1 MDHANQRPAPDEA
14 TMRARREQFASVCTM
29 FDAAEMVLYVADI
42 DTHELLYFSA
52 RAEEVWG
59 RGQIGRKCY
68 EVLQA
73 GQNGPCGFCTNSR
86 LVVDGRAA
94 PRPVTWEFQNTV
106 NRRWYLCIDKA
117 IPWIDGRLVRMEVA
131 IDVTERKLH
140 EQFREQYVGLI
151 SHDLRTPIS
160 TIGMSAALLKVI
172 LDRSGVAEAG
182 RPLEAISRSAKRL
195 AGMIEDLLETTRLE
209 SGRLQLHLSSFDLAQ
224 LLATVAC
231 EMGAAASR
239 AVRFEAVPAVT
250 VRADAARIERVLEN
264 LIGNALRYSPP
275 GTPVTVRLE
284 ANAAEAT
291 VTVAD
296 EGPGIS
302 PDESSKLFQRF
313 SRAAGTSAGGI
324 GLGLYNSR
332 LIIEHH
338 NGRIWVDSVPGSG
351 STFGFAVPLGSDRAA
366 VAQAAAVPGP
376 AIALQPCQEADA
388 RDLPRTSS
396 WMTGSRNSSTA
407 IPSDASGSS

>member
-1 MDHANQRPAPDEA
+1 
-14 TMRARREQFASVCTM
+14 MRARREQFASVCSM

-42 DTHELLYFSA
+42 DTYELLYMSA
-52 RAEEVWG
+52 RAEEAWG
-59 RGQIGRKCY
+59 SGQVGRKCY

-73 GQNGPCGFCTNSR
+73 GQREPCAFCTNSR

-94 PRPVTWEFQNTV
+94 SHPVTWEFQNTA
-106 NRRWYLCIDKA
+106 NKRWYLCIDKA

-160 TIGMSAALLKVI
+160 TIYMSAAVLKVI
-172 LDRSGVAEAG
+172 LERSGVAEGA
-182 RPLEAISRSAKRL
+182 RPLETISRNAKRL

-209 SGRLQLHLSSFDLAQ
+209 SGRLQLHLSSFDLGQ
-224 LLATVAC
+224 LLATVTG
-231 EMGAAASR
+231 EMRAASSR
-239 AVRFEAVPAVT
+239 AVRCEAVPGT
-250 VRADAARIERVLEN
+250 KVRADAGRIERVLEN
-264 LIGNALRYSPP
+264 LIGNALRYSAPD
-275 GTPVTVRLE
+275 TPVTVRLE

-296 EGPGIS
+296 VGPGIAAE
-302 PDESSKLFQRF
+302 DSSKLFQRF
-313 SRAAGTSAGGI
+313 SRVPGTSAEGI

-338 NGRIWVDSVPGSG
+338 GGRIWVNSVPGSG
-351 STFGFAVPLGSDRAA
+351 STFAFALPLAA
-366 VAQAAAVPGP
+366 
-376 AIALQPCQEADA
+376 
-388 RDLPRTSS
+388 
-396 WMTGSRNSSTA
+396 
-407 IPSDASGSS
+407 

>member
-1 MDHANQRPAPDEA
+1 
-14 TMRARREQFASVCTM
+14 MRARREQFAAVASM
-29 FDAAEMVLYVADI
+29 FDAAEMFLYVADI
-42 DTHELLYFSA
+42 DTHELLYLSA
-52 RAEEVWG
+52 RSEELWG
-59 RGQIGRKCY
+59 SGQIGRKCY

-73 GQNGPCGFCTNSR
+73 GRHEPCEFCTNSR

-94 PRPVTWEFQNTV
+94 PHPVTWEFQNTV
-106 NRRWYLCIDKA
+106 NKRWYLCIDKA

-160 TIGMSAALLKVI
+160 TISMSAAVLEHMLGSHS
-172 LDRSGVAEAG
+172 LAGAG
-182 RPLEAISRSAKRL
+182 RPLEMISRNAKRL
-195 AGMIEDLLETTRLE
+195 SGMVEDLLETTRLE

-224 LLATVAC
+224 LVATVTG

-239 AVRFEAVPAVT
+239 AVRCEAVPGAK
-250 VRADAARIERVLEN
+250 VRADAGRIERVLEN

-284 ANAAEAT
+284 ASATEAT

-296 EGPGIS
+296 RGPGIS
-302 PDESSKLFQRF
+302 ADESSKLFQRF
-313 SRAAGTSAGGI
+313 YRTAGTSAEGI

-332 LIIEHH
+332 LIVEHH
-338 NGRIWVDSVPGSG
+338 GGRIWVDSVPGSG
-351 STFGFAVPLGSDRAA
+351 STFGFTLPLESVRDG
-366 VAQAAAVPGP
+366 VEQVAAA
-376 AIALQPCQEADA
+376 L
-388 RDLPRTSS
+388 
-396 WMTGSRNSSTA
+396 
-407 IPSDASGSS
+407 

>member
-1 MDHANQRPAPDEA
+1 MIGGRVAAADEA
-14 TMRARREQFASVCTM
+14 AMQARREQFASVCSM
-29 FDAAEMVLYVADI
+29 FDAAEMVVYVADI
-42 DTHELLYFSA
+42 HTHELLYMSA

-59 RGQIGRKCY
+59 SGQVGRKCY

-73 GQNGPCGFCTNSR
+73 GQRGPCDFCTNSR
-86 LVVDGRAA
+86 LLVDARAA
-94 PRPVTWEFQNTV
+94 SHSVTWEFQNTA
-106 NRRWYLCIDKA
+106 NKRWYLCIDKA
-117 IPWIDGRLVRMEVA
+117 IPWIDGHLVRMEVA

-160 TIGMSAALLKVI
+160 TIGMSAAVLKI
-172 LDRSGVAEAG
+172 MLERSGVAGAA
-182 RPLEAISRSAKRL
+182 RPLETISRNAKRL
-195 AGMIEDLLETTRLE
+195 SGMVEDLLETTRLE

-224 LLATVAC
+224 LLATVTG
-231 EMGAAASR
+231 EMGAAASH
-239 AVRFEAVPAVT
+239 AVRCDTVPGT
-250 VRADAARIERVLEN
+250 RVRADAGRIERVLQN

-296 EGPGIS
+296 VGPGIS
-302 PDESSKLFQRF
+302 ADDSARLFQRF
-313 SRAAGTSAGGI
+313 YRAIGTSAEGI

-338 NGRIWVDSVPGSG
+338 GGRIWVNSVPGSG
-351 STFGFAVPLGSDRAA
+351 STFGFTLPLESVRIGAGEMA
-366 VAQAAAVPGP
+366 P
-376 AIALQPCQEADA
+376 A
-388 RDLPRTSS
+388 
-396 WMTGSRNSSTA
+396 
-407 IPSDASGSS
+407 